1 MASPNPQARLNH
13 PYFLINTIY
22 NLVAFS
28 LRIFGHPLD
37 AQQSGGNPSESSTSS
52 STIRESDEH
61 ETMAEAMRSEQGN
74 LNAEKLTVSPIVV
87 YFSAIFFRILGFVF
101 YRIVRKLVCVLTL

>member
-13 PYFLINTIY
+13 PYSLINTIIY

-87 YFSAIFFRILGFVF
+87 YFSAISFRI
-101 YRIVRKLVCVLTL
+101 